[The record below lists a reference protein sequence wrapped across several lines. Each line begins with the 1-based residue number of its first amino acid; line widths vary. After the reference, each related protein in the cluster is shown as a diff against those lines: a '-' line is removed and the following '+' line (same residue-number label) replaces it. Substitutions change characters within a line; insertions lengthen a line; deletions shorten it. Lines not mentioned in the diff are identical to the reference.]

1 MGAAD
6 DRVSELLDRWL
17 ASVEL
22 HARYL
27 ALDDAAYAKVQ
38 DWPRHQRPTRWII
51 DLARSRCLELRR
63 QLAERGARGDA
74 SFADALELMA
84 FLTSLLGSEHVER
97 FIPLAAE
104 GKARPTAAT
113 APSSPRSDPRPAA
126 APAPAPEPKSVAPSP
141 PAPEPRPVA
150 APPPQPEPAARRTP
164 APPSASASSPP
175 PERAERAT
183 ASRAGAAKSR
193 SGEARSSGAR
203 NPPRGTAQSRPARRT
218 EAPAPERTPERKPS
232 APAPAK
238 ATPGGHDAATMTVI
252 ADAVRLLN
260 WGRHWPQLASLIARL
275 ADRPAE
281 PEVWTILRAHRAEI
295 EALAKPPP
303 E

>member
-51 DLARSRCLELRR
+51 DLARSRCLELKR
-63 QLAERGARGDA
+63 QLVERGTRGDA

-104 GKARPTAAT
+104 GKARP
-113 APSSPRSDPRPAA
+113 AA
-126 APAPAPEPKSVAPSP
+126 AAAARPPSAEPSP
-141 PAPEPRPVA
+141 PAPSRSAPGAQPAA
-150 APPPQPEPAARRTP
+150 APPPQREPAARRHPTP
-164 APPSASASSPP
+164 TSDTVIAPSPGRTERSAPARSAAVKPKA
-175 PERAERAT
+175 AE
-183 ASRAGAAKSR
+183 SR
-193 SGEARSSGAR
+193 SGAARSTT
-203 NPPRGTAQSRPARRT
+203 RGTSPPKSARRT
-218 EAPAPERTPERKPS
+218 EAPTPARKP
-232 APAPAK
+232 PAPAR
-238 ATPGGHDAATMTVI
+238 TRSSGHDATTATVI

-260 WGRHWPQLASLIARL
+260 WGRHWPQLASLIARI

-295 EALAKPPP
+295 EAQANPPP

>member
-38 DWPRHQRPTRWII
+38 DWPRHQRPTRWIV
-51 DLARSRCLELRR
+51 DLARSRLVELKQ

-97 FIPLAAE
+97 FIPLAVE
-104 GKARPTAAT
+104 GKGKPAT
-113 APSSPRSDPRPAA
+113 AQTA
-126 APAPAPEPKSVAPSP
+126 APAPSEPRPTPPPPPPPPP
-141 PAPEPRPVA
+141 PAPAPV
-150 APPPQPEPAARRTP
+150 PVPVPQPRATPKSKATAAR
-164 APPSASASSPP
+164 SPG
-175 PERAERAT
+175 RAAAQPRA
-183 ASRAGAAKSR
+183 
-193 SGEARSSGAR
+193 
-203 NPPRGTAQSRPARRT
+203 ARRT
-218 EAPAPERTPERKPS
+218 EAAAAVRKASMPPAARTKP
-232 APAPAK
+232 
-238 ATPGGHDAATMTVI
+238 GRHDATTTTVI

-260 WGRHWPQLASLIARL
+260 WGRPWPQLASLIARL

-295 EALAKPPP
+295 DAQATPPS

>member
-51 DLARSRCLELRR
+51 DLARSRCLELKRH
-63 QLAERGARGDA
+63 LAERGTRGDS

-97 FIPLAAE
+97 FIPLAVE
-104 GKARPTAAT
+104 GKARPADASSAQPTSSESR
-113 APSSPRSDPRPAA
+113 PS
-126 APAPAPEPKSVAPSP
+126 
-141 PAPEPRPVA
+141 A
-150 APPPQPEPAARRTP
+150 APPSDPGPQPTVAPPLQRESAARRTSTP
-164 APPSASASSPP
+164 ASDTVISPSHGRT
-175 PERAERAT
+175 ERGAATRAATVKSKTAESRSGAARHATRAT
-183 ASRAGAAKSR
+183 AA
-193 SGEARSSGAR
+193 
-203 NPPRGTAQSRPARRT
+203 PRPARRT
-218 EAPAPERTPERKPS
+218 ETPAPARRPPAPAPSRTKS
-232 APAPAK
+232 
-238 ATPGGHDAATMTVI
+238 GGHDATTATVI
-252 ADAVRLLN
+252 ADAVRLIN

-281 PEVWTILRAHRAEI
+281 PDVWTILRAHRAEI
-295 EALAKPPP
+295 EAQANPPP

>member
-27 ALDDAAYAKVQ
+27 ALDDVAYAKAQ
-38 DWPRHQRPTRWII
+38 DWPRHQRPTRWIV
-51 DLARSRCLELRR
+51 DLARSRCVELKR

-74 SFADALELMA
+74 SFAEALELMA

-97 FIPLAAE
+97 FIPLAVE
-104 GKARPTAAT
+104 GKGKPSAAPASKAA
-113 APSSPRSDPRPAA
+113 APELKPSAA
-126 APAPAPEPKSVAPSP
+126 APAPSP
-141 PAPEPRPVA
+141 R
-150 APPPQPEPAARRTP
+150 Q
-164 APPSASASSPP
+164 
-175 PERAERAT
+175 
-183 ASRAGAAKSR
+183 
-193 SGEARSSGAR
+193 
-203 NPPRGTAQSRPARRT
+203 
-218 EAPAPERTPERKPS
+218 APAPAPS
-232 APAPAK
+232 APAKPPPVPPALAAA
-238 ATPGGHDAATMTVI
+238 ATPPVPARSAPSRAASKSKTTARTPGRPGAQPRTARRSEAATPDRKAPPSTTVEAKPGDHDAVTATVI

-260 WGRHWPQLASLIARL
+260 WGRPWPQLASLIARL

-281 PEVWTILRAHRAEI
+281 PEVWTILRAHRAAI
-295 EALAKPPP
+295 DAQATPPA

>member
-38 DWPRHQRPTRWII
+38 DWPRHQRPTRWIV
-51 DLARSRCLELRR
+51 DLARSRCVELKR
-63 QLAERGARGDA
+63 QLAERGARSDA

-97 FIPLAAE
+97 FIPLAVADRS
-104 GKARPTAAT
+104 KA
-113 APSSPRSDPRPAA
+113 AA
-126 APAPAPEPKSVAPSP
+126 APAAPDS
-141 PAPEPRPVA
+141 RPI
-150 APPPQPEPAARRTP
+150 APPP
-164 APPSASASSPP
+164 PPPPP
-175 PERAERAT
+175 PEPEPDPVPEKKVAPKSKVAAARNQGRAT
-183 ASRAGAAKSR
+183 AQ
-193 SGEARSSGAR
+193 
-203 NPPRGTAQSRPARRT
+203 PRPARRAET
-218 EAPAPERTPERKPS
+218 PAPERKSP
-232 APAPAK
+232 APPPAK
-238 ATPGGHDAATMTVI
+238 AKAGGHDAKTATVI

-295 EALAKPPP
+295 EAQASPPP

>member
-1 MGAAD
+1 MSAAD
-6 DRVSELLDRWL
+6 ERLAGLLNRWS
-17 ASVEL
+17 ASVDL
-22 HARYL
+22 HVRYL
-27 ALDDAAYAKVQ
+27 ALDDAAYARVQ
-38 DWPRHQRPTRWII
+38 DWPKHQRPNRWVLE
-51 DLARSRCLELRR
+51 LARARLVELQRLADERR
-63 QLAERGARGDA
+63 SHGDTGFAE
-74 SFADALELMA
+74 ALELMA

-97 FIPLAAE
+97 FIPLPAE

-113 APSSPRSDPRPAA
+113 APSSPRSDPRQAA

-150 APPPQPEPAARRTP
+150 ALPPQPEPAARRTP

>member
-27 ALDDAAYAKVQ
+27 PLDDDAYAKVQ

-51 DLARSRCLELRR
+51 DLARSRCLELKR
-63 QLAERGARGDA
+63 QLAERGTRGDS

-97 FIPLAAE
+97 FIPLAVE
-104 GKARPTAAT
+104 GK
-113 APSSPRSDPRPAA
+113 SRPAA
-126 APAPAPEPKSVAPSP
+126 APAAAPSSPPPGPQPVAARPPAPEPKRAAPHP
-141 PAPEPRPVA
+141 PAPERAGRRASTTASPVA
-150 APPPQPEPAARRTP
+150 APSSHGAAGQR
-164 APPSASASSPP
+164 PP
-175 PERAERAT
+175 PRA
-183 ASRAGAAKSR
+183 SAAKSK
-193 SGEARSSGAR
+193 SGEVRSSTAR
-203 NPPRGTAQSRPARRT
+203 HPARAASQSRPARRT
-218 EAPAPERTPERKPS
+218 EATVQVRKP
-232 APAPAK
+232 AAAK
-238 ATPGGHDAATMTVI
+238 SGGHDATTATVI

-260 WGRHWPQLASLIARL
+260 WGRHWPQLASLIARI

-281 PEVWTILRAHRAEI
+281 PDVWTILRAHRAEI
-295 EALAKPPP
+295 EAQATPPP

>member
-27 ALDDAAYAKVQ
+27 ALDDAAYANVQ
-38 DWPRHQRPTRWII
+38 DWPRHQRPKRWII
-51 DLARSRCLELRR
+51 DLARSRCLELKR
-63 QLAERGARGDA
+63 QLAERGSRGDA

-97 FIPLAAE
+97 FIPLAVE
-104 GKARPTAAT
+104 GRT
-113 APSSPRSDPRPAA
+113 RA
-126 APAPAPEPKSVAPSP
+126 APDPKQVVAPPPAPEPK
-141 PAPEPRPVA
+141 PVA
-150 APPPQPEPAARRTP
+150 T
-164 APPSASASSPP
+164 SSPP
-175 PERAERAT
+175 PEPAAPRAPPAQSAAATPPPPERHERT
-183 ASRAGAAKSR
+183 TPSR
-193 SGEARSSGAR
+193 SAATKSKSSEARSSGAR
-203 NPPRGTAQSRPARRT
+203 NPPRAASQSRTARRSET
-218 EAPAPERTPERKPS
+218 PAPQRTPERKP
-232 APAPAK
+232 PATATAK
-238 ATPGGHDAATMTVI
+238 ARSGGHDAKTRTVI

-295 EALAKPPP
+295 EAQAKPPP
-303 E
+303 D

>member
-38 DWPRHQRPTRWII
+38 DWPRHQRPTRWIV
-51 DLARSRCLELRR
+51 DLARSRVIELKR
-63 QLAERGARGDA
+63 QLAERGARGDS

-97 FIPLAAE
+97 FIPLAVE
-104 GKARPTAAT
+104 SKAK
-113 APSSPRSDPRPAA
+113 PAVVPA
-126 APAPAPEPKSVAPSP
+126 APAPESKP
-141 PAPEPRPVA
+141 A
-150 APPPQPEPAARRTP
+150 APPPPPVPAVVPVAP
-164 APPSASASSPP
+164 APPPFVPA
-175 PERAERAT
+175 AT
-183 ASRAGAAKSR
+183 AQPVPTPAAPEPVPEKKVATKSKPAATR
-193 SGEARSSGAR
+193 SPVR
-203 NPPRGTAQSRPARRT
+203 PTAQPRPARRAAT
-218 EAPAPERTPERKPS
+218 AVPERKP
-232 APAPAK
+232 PAPAAAK
-238 ATPGGHDAATMTVI
+238 AKAGGHDATTATVI

-295 EALAKPPP
+295 EAKASPPP

>member
-51 DLARSRCLELRR
+51 DLARSRCVELKR

-97 FIPLAAE
+97 FIPLAVD
-104 GKARPTAAT
+104 GKAKPAAAT
-113 APSSPRSDPRPAA
+113 APLPPP
-126 APAPAPEPKSVAPSP
+126 PEPKPV
-141 PAPEPRPVA
+141 VA
-150 APPPQPEPAARRTP
+150 APPPPEPKPVAAPTTP
-164 APPSASASSPP
+164 RPA
-175 PERAERAT
+175 
-183 ASRAGAAKSR
+183 AGKSR
-193 SGEARSSGAR
+193 SGEARSGAAR
-203 NPPRGTAQSRPARRT
+203 NPARAASQPRPTRRT
-218 EAPAPERTPERKPS
+218 EASAPERKAS
-232 APAPAK
+232 ATAPAK
-238 ATPGGHDAATMTVI
+238 AKSGGHDATTRTVI

-295 EALAKPPP
+295 EAQAKPPP

>member
-27 ALDDAAYAKVQ
+27 ALDDAAYAQVQ

-51 DLARSRCLELRR
+51 DLARSRCIELKR
-63 QLAERGARGDA
+63 QIAERGSRGDS

-97 FIPLAAE
+97 FIPLAVE
-104 GKARPTAAT
+104 GKAKTAAT
-113 APSSPRSDPRPAA
+113 PATAPTVATPAA
-126 APAPAPEPKSVAPSP
+126 TPLPTPALSPAPAPKAVPAPAQAAPAVAPSP
-141 PAPEPRPVA
+141 
-150 APPPQPEPAARRTP
+150 TP
-164 APPSASASSPP
+164 GRA
-175 PERAERAT
+175 ERAERTERTAPHRAAT
-183 ASRAGAAKSR
+183 SKSRTGETRSGASRNT
-193 SGEARSSGAR
+193 ARAS
-203 NPPRGTAQSRPARRT
+203 AQSRPARRT
-218 EAPAPERTPERKPS
+218 EAPAPERK
-232 APAPAK
+232 APAAPPVKSK
-238 ATPGGHDAATMTVI
+238 AAGHDAITTTVI

-295 EALAKPPP
+295 EAQAKPPP

>member
-51 DLARSRCLELRR
+51 DLARSRCLELKR
-63 QLAERGARGDA
+63 QLVERGTRGDA

-104 GKARPTAAT
+104 GKARP
-113 APSSPRSDPRPAA
+113 AA
-126 APAPAPEPKSVAPSP
+126 AAAAQPPSAEPSP
-141 PAPEPRPVA
+141 PATSRSAPGAQPAA
-150 APPPQPEPAARRTP
+150 APPPQREPAARRNPTPTSDTVIAPPPGRSERSTP
-164 APPSASASSPP
+164 ARSAAVKPKA
-175 PERAERAT
+175 AE
-183 ASRAGAAKSR
+183 SR
-193 SGEARSSGAR
+193 SGAARSTT
-203 NPPRGTAQSRPARRT
+203 RGTSPPKSTRRT
-218 EAPAPERTPERKPS
+218 EAPTPARKP
-232 APAPAK
+232 PAPAR
-238 ATPGGHDAATMTVI
+238 TRSSGHDPATATVI

-260 WGRHWPQLASLIARL
+260 WGRHWPQLASLIARI

-295 EALAKPPP
+295 EGQANPPP

>member
-38 DWPRHQRPTRWII
+38 DWPRHQRPTRWIV
-51 DLARSRCLELRR
+51 DLARSRLVELKQ

-97 FIPLAAE
+97 FIPLAVE
-104 GKARPTAAT
+104 GKGKPGAAQSAARA
-113 APSSPRSDPRPAA
+113 AA
-126 APAPAPEPKSVAPSP
+126 APPK
-141 PAPEPRPVA
+141 PRPVA
-150 APPPQPEPAARRTP
+150 PEPPAAPPPPPPMPVP
-164 APPSASASSPP
+164 AP
-175 PERAERAT
+175 
-183 ASRAGAAKSR
+183 
-193 SGEARSSGAR
+193 
-203 NPPRGTAQSRPARRT
+203 Q
-218 EAPAPERTPERKPS
+218 
-232 APAPAK
+232 AK
-238 ATPGGHDAATMTVI
+238 ATPKSKATAARNPGRAAAQPRAARRPDAAAPERKAPAPPAAKAKPGRHDATTTTVI

-260 WGRHWPQLASLIARL
+260 WGRPWPQLASLIARL

-295 EALAKPPP
+295 DAQATPPS

>member
-38 DWPRHQRPTRWII
+38 DWPRHQRPTRWIL
-51 DLARSRCLELRR
+51 DLARSRLMELKQ
-63 QLAERGARGDA
+63 QLAERATRGDA

-97 FIPLAAE
+97 FIPLAVADRA
-104 GKARPTAAT
+104 K
-113 APSSPRSDPRPAA
+113 AA
-126 APAPAPEPKSVAPSP
+126 AVQAPLT
-141 PAPEPRPVA
+141 APEPRPI
-150 APPPQPEPAARRTP
+150 TP
-164 APPSASASSPP
+164 APPTRPP
-175 PERAERAT
+175 APAQPPLTPAPAPPAPTPPGPVPEKKVTPRSKTTAVRGQGRAT
-183 ASRAGAAKSR
+183 AQ
-193 SGEARSSGAR
+193 
-203 NPPRGTAQSRPARRT
+203 PRPTRRT
-218 EAPAPERTPERKPS
+218 ATSAPERQSPVP
-232 APAPAK
+232 PPAK
-238 ATPGGHDAATMTVI
+238 AKAGRHDAATATVI

-260 WGRHWPQLASLIARL
+260 WGRAWPQLANLIARL
-275 ADRPAE
+275 ADRPGE
-281 PEVWTILRAHRAEI
+281 PDVWKILRAHRAEI
-295 EALAKPPP
+295 EAQASPPP

>member
-27 ALDDAAYAKVQ
+27 ALDDAAYAQVQ

-51 DLARSRCLELRR
+51 DLARSRCLELKR
-63 QLAERGARGDA
+63 QLAERGSRGDA

-97 FIPLAAE
+97 FIPLAVE
-104 GKARPTAAT
+104 GKARPAAA
-113 APSSPRSDPRPAA
+113 APSPPPAEPQPAA
-126 APAPAPEPKSVAPSP
+126 AQPPAPEPK
-141 PAPEPRPVA
+141 PVA
-150 APPPQPEPAARRTP
+150 APPPERNERGTSSRSAAT
-164 APPSASASSPP
+164 
-175 PERAERAT
+175 
-183 ASRAGAAKSR
+183 KSK
-193 SGEARSSGAR
+193 SGEARSGAAR
-203 NPPRGTAQSRPARRT
+203 HAPRATPQTRPARRT
-218 EAPAPERTPERKPS
+218 ETPAPERTPERKPP

-238 ATPGGHDAATMTVI
+238 AGGHDATTRTVI

-295 EALAKPPP
+295 EAQAKPPP

>member
-1 MGAAD
+1 MPAADFRGNGMGAAD

-27 ALDDAAYAKVQ
+27 ALDDAAYTKVQ
-38 DWPRHQRPTRWII
+38 DWPRHQRPTRWIV
-51 DLARSRCLELRR
+51 DLARSRLVELKQ

-97 FIPLAAE
+97 FIPLAVE
-104 GKARPTAAT
+104 GKGKTVKAQAAAPT
-113 APSSPRSDPRPAA
+113 PPEPRPAA
-126 APAPAPEPKSVAPSP
+126 PERPPTLPPPALAPAPVAEPVPQARATPKSK
-141 PAPEPRPVA
+141 
-150 APPPQPEPAARRTP
+150 
-164 APPSASASSPP
+164 
-175 PERAERAT
+175 AT
-183 ASRAGAAKSR
+183 T
-193 SGEARSSGAR
+193 ARSPGRAAAQ
-203 NPPRGTAQSRPARRT
+203 PRAARRT
-218 EAPAPERTPERKPS
+218 EAAAAVRKASVPA
-232 APAPAK
+232 AAK
-238 ATPGGHDAATMTVI
+238 TKLGRHDATTTTVI

-260 WGRHWPQLASLIARL
+260 WGRPWPQLASLIARL

-295 EALAKPPP
+295 DAQATPPS

>member
-27 ALDDAAYAKVQ
+27 ALDDAAYARVQ

-51 DLARSRCLELRR
+51 DLARSRCLELKR
-63 QLAERGARGDA
+63 QLVERGARGDS
-74 SFADALELMA
+74 SFADSLELMA

-97 FIPLAAE
+97 FIPLAVE
-104 GKARPTAAT
+104 GKARPATAAPT
-113 APSSPRSDPRPAA
+113 
-126 APAPAPEPKSVAPSP
+126 
-141 PAPEPRPVA
+141 
-150 APPPQPEPAARRTP
+150 PEPAAGHKP
-164 APPSASASSPP
+164 EPPSAADTAPPHGRTERSPP
-175 PERAERAT
+175 SRAT
-183 ASRAGAAKSR
+183 TVKSKG
-193 SGEARSSGAR
+193 GEAKPVAARSPAR
-203 NPPRGTAQSRPARRT
+203 ATSQSRPVRRT
-218 EAPAPERTPERKPS
+218 EAPAPERKPS
-232 APAPAK
+232 APAKAK
-238 ATPGGHDAATMTVI
+238 AGVHDATTRTVI

-295 EALAKPPP
+295 EAQASPPS

>member
-51 DLARSRCLELRR
+51 DLARSRCVELKR

-74 SFADALELMA
+74 SFADALDLMA

-97 FIPLAAE
+97 FIPLAVD
-104 GKARPTAAT
+104 GKAKPAAAT
-113 APSSPRSDPRPAA
+113 APLPPP
-126 APAPAPEPKSVAPSP
+126 PEPKPV
-141 PAPEPRPVA
+141 VA
-150 APPPQPEPAARRTP
+150 APPPPEPKPVAAPTTP
-164 APPSASASSPP
+164 RPA
-175 PERAERAT
+175 
-183 ASRAGAAKSR
+183 AGKSR
-193 SGEARSSGAR
+193 SGEARSGAAR
-203 NPPRGTAQSRPARRT
+203 NPARAASQPRPTRRT
-218 EAPAPERTPERKPS
+218 EASAPERKAS
-232 APAPAK
+232 ATAPAK
-238 ATPGGHDAATMTVI
+238 AKSGGHDATTSTVI

-295 EALAKPPP
+295 EAQAKPPP

>member
-51 DLARSRCLELRR
+51 DLARSRCLELKRH
-63 QLAERGARGDA
+63 LAERGSRGDEG
-74 SFADALELMA
+74 FADALELMA

-97 FIPLAAE
+97 FIPLAVE
-104 GKARPTAAT
+104 GKARPTVA
-113 APSSPRSDPRPAA
+113 
-126 APAPAPEPKSVAPSP
+126 APSP
-141 PAPEPRPVA
+141 PPPAEPKPVA
-150 APPPQPEPAARRTP
+150 SPPHPPSPSPSPSPSPEPAARRAAP
-164 APPSASASSPP
+164 ATSAAATSPSTGRSERSPSP
-175 PERAERAT
+175 RAAAT
-183 ASRAGAAKSR
+183 KSR
-193 SGEARSSGAR
+193 SSETRSSAAR
-203 NPPRGTAQSRPARRT
+203 NPPRAAPQPRPARRPET
-218 EAPAPERTPERKPS
+218 PAPARTAERKPP

-238 ATPGGHDAATMTVI
+238 GKAGGHDPATRTVI

-260 WGRHWPQLASLIARL
+260 WGNHWPQLASLIARL

-295 EALAKPPP
+295 EAQAKPPSD
-303 E
+303 

>member
-51 DLARSRCLELRR
+51 DLARSRCLELKR
-63 QLAERGARGDA
+63 QLAERGSRGDS

-97 FIPLAAE
+97 FIPLAVA
-104 GKARPTAAT
+104 GKAKPIIAAVPTT
-113 APSSPRSDPRPAA
+113 PTKAPSAAEPAA
-126 APAPAPEPKSVAPSP
+126 AAAGAPEPT
-141 PAPEPRPVA
+141 PVA
-150 APPPQPEPAARRTP
+150 ASPQAAGPTASAAPPPEPAARRAP
-164 APPSASASSPP
+164 APAPAAASSPSPGRTERSP
-175 PERAERAT
+175 PPRAA
-183 ASRAGAAKSR
+183 AAKSR
-193 SGEARSSGAR
+193 SGEARSGAAR
-203 NPPRGTAQSRPARRT
+203 SPARATSQPRPARRSET
-218 EAPAPERTPERKPS
+218 AAPGRKP
-232 APAPAK
+232 PAHATAK
-238 ATPGGHDAATMTVI
+238 TKSDGHDATTRTVI

-295 EALAKPPP
+295 EAQAKPPP

>member
-6 DRVSELLDRWL
+6 DRVSELLDQWL

-38 DWPRHQRPTRWII
+38 DWPRHQRPTRWIV
-51 DLARSRCLELRR
+51 DLARSRCVELKR

-74 SFADALELMA
+74 NFADALELMA

-97 FIPLAAE
+97 FIPLAVQ
-104 GKARPTAAT
+104 GKGKPVPAQAAQAAPTASPEPKPSAAVPP
-113 APSSPRSDPRPAA
+113 APAQRSAPAEPPPRPAA
-126 APAPAPEPKSVAPSP
+126 AAAAAVATLPPPARTPPSRAHPKSKTAARNPGR
-141 PAPEPRPVA
+141 AA
-150 APPPQPEPAARRTP
+150 APP
-164 APPSASASSPP
+164 
-175 PERAERAT
+175 RA
-183 ASRAGAAKSR
+183 
-193 SGEARSSGAR
+193 
-203 NPPRGTAQSRPARRT
+203 ARRT
-218 EAPAPERTPERKPS
+218 EAGTPERKAPS
-232 APAPAK
+232 SPVAK
-238 ATPGGHDAATMTVI
+238 TKPGGHDAKTATVI

-260 WGRHWPQLASLIARL
+260 WGRPWPQLASLIARL

-295 EALAKPPP
+295 DAQARPPS

>member
-38 DWPRHQRPTRWII
+38 DWPRHQRPTRWIV
-51 DLARSRCLELRR
+51 DLARSRLIELKR

-97 FIPLAAE
+97 FIPLAVADRA
-104 GKARPTAAT
+104 KATAAQA
-113 APSSPRSDPRPAA
+113 APAAPESRPA
-126 APAPAPEPKSVAPSP
+126 APAPAPPPPAHAPAQPPLAPAPAPVAPAAP
-141 PAPEPRPVA
+141 GPASGKKVA
-150 APPPQPEPAARRTP
+150 AKSKAAAAR
-164 APPSASASSPP
+164 SPG
-175 PERAERAT
+175 RAT
-183 ASRAGAAKSR
+183 AQPHPTRRA
-193 SGEARSSGAR
+193 ET
-203 NPPRGTAQSRPARRT
+203 PV
-218 EAPAPERTPERKPS
+218 PERKPP
-232 APAPAK
+232 APPPAK
-238 ATPGGHDAATMTVI
+238 AKAGGHDATTATVI

-260 WGRHWPQLASLIARL
+260 WGRAWPQLASLIARL

-295 EALAKPPP
+295 EAQASPPP

>member
-51 DLARSRCLELRR
+51 DLARSRCVELKR

-97 FIPLAAE
+97 FIPLAVD
-104 GKARPTAAT
+104 GKAKPAAAT
-113 APSSPRSDPRPAA
+113 APLPPP
-126 APAPAPEPKSVAPSP
+126 PEPKPV
-141 PAPEPRPVA
+141 VA
-150 APPPQPEPAARRTP
+150 APPPPEPKPVAAPTTP
-164 APPSASASSPP
+164 RPA
-175 PERAERAT
+175 
-183 ASRAGAAKSR
+183 AGKSR
-193 SGEARSSGAR
+193 SGEARSGAAR
-203 NPPRGTAQSRPARRT
+203 NPARAAAQPRPTRRT
-218 EAPAPERTPERKPS
+218 EAPAPERKAS
-232 APAPAK
+232 ATAPAK
-238 ATPGGHDAATMTVI
+238 AKSGGHDATTRTVI

-295 EALAKPPP
+295 EAQAKPPP

>member
-6 DRVSELLDRWL
+6 DRVTELLDRWL

-38 DWPRHQRPTRWII
+38 DWPRHQRPTRWIV
-51 DLARSRCLELRR
+51 DLARSRLLELKR

-84 FLTSLLGSEHVER
+84 FLTSLLGSGHVER
-97 FIPLAAE
+97 FIPLAVE
-104 GKARPTAAT
+104 NKAKPAVA
-113 APSSPRSDPRPAA
+113 PAA
-126 APAPAPEPKSVAPSP
+126 PAAPESKPAAPPPPPAPAVVPVAPAPATTARPVPTPA
-141 PAPEPRPVA
+141 APESVPEKRVA
-150 APPPQPEPAARRTP
+150 TKSKPAA
-164 APPSASASSPP
+164 
-175 PERAERAT
+175 
-183 ASRAGAAKSR
+183 
-193 SGEARSSGAR
+193 AR
-203 NPPRGTAQSRPARRT
+203 NPARATAQSRPARRA
-218 EAPAPERTPERKPS
+218 ESPPPERKPP
-232 APAPAK
+232 APPPAK
-238 ATPGGHDAATMTVI
+238 AKSGGHDATTTTVI

-295 EALAKPPP
+295 EAKASPPP

>member
-27 ALDDAAYAKVQ
+27 GLDDAAYAQVQ

-51 DLARSRCLELRR
+51 DLARSRCIELKR
-63 QLAERGARGDA
+63 QLAERGSRGDA

-97 FIPLAAE
+97 FIPLAVE
-104 GKARPTAAT
+104 VKAKPAAT
-113 APSSPRSDPRPAA
+113 PAA
-126 APAPAPEPKSVAPSP
+126 APTPPGPTQAATPAPTPAPAPKAEPARAQAAPAVAPSP
-141 PAPEPRPVA
+141 TPDRAG
-150 APPPQPEPAARRTP
+150 RTDRTERT
-164 APPSASASSPP
+164 
-175 PERAERAT
+175 ERAAQPRAT
-183 ASRAGAAKSR
+183 TPKSR
-193 SGEARSSGAR
+193 TGDTRSSAAR
-203 NPPRGTAQSRPARRT
+203 NPARAGAQSRPARRT
-218 EAPAPERTPERKPS
+218 ETPVPERKTPAA
-232 APAPAK
+232 APGKAK
-238 ATPGGHDAATMTVI
+238 PTGHDATTATVI

-281 PEVWTILRAHRAEI
+281 PEVWTILRAHRAQI
-295 EALAKPPP
+295 EAQAKPPP

>member
-17 ASVEL
+17 SSVEL

-51 DLARSRCLELRR
+51 DLARSRCLELKRL
-63 QLAERGARGDA
+63 LAERGSRGDE

-97 FIPLAAE
+97 FIPLAVE
-104 GKARPTAAT
+104 GKARP
-113 APSSPRSDPRPAA
+113 AA
-126 APAPAPEPKSVAPSP
+126 AAPSP
-141 PAPEPRPVA
+141 PLPVEPKPVA
-150 APPPQPEPAARRTP
+150 SPPPSSEPAARRAAPPTP
-164 APPSASASSPP
+164 AAATTASTGRTERSPP
-175 PERAERAT
+175 PRAAAT
-183 ASRAGAAKSR
+183 KSR
-193 SGEARSSGAR
+193 SSETRSSGAR
-203 NPPRGTAQSRPARRT
+203 NAPRATPQSRSARRT
-218 EAPAPERTPERKPS
+218 ETPASERTPERKSP

-238 ATPGGHDAATMTVI
+238 GKAGGHDPATRTVI

-260 WGRHWPQLASLIARL
+260 WGRHWPQLASLISRL

-295 EALAKPPP
+295 EAQAKPPP
-303 E
+303 D

>member
-38 DWPRHQRPTRWII
+38 DWPRHQRPTRWIV
-51 DLARSRCLELRR
+51 DLARSRCVELKR
-63 QLAERGARGDA
+63 QLAERGARSDA
-74 SFADALELMA
+74 SFAEALEQMA

-97 FIPLAAE
+97 FIPLAVE
-104 GKARPTAAT
+104 GKGKPAVAPAAS
-113 APSSPRSDPRPAA
+113 APAEPPLRPAA
-126 APAPAPEPKSVAPSP
+126 AAAAITSQP
-141 PAPEPRPVA
+141 PAP
-150 APPPQPEPAARRTP
+150 T
-164 APPSASASSPP
+164 PPS
-175 PERAERAT
+175 RAHPKSKAT
-183 ASRAGAAKSR
+183 ARHPGRAAAQ
-193 SGEARSSGAR
+193 
-203 NPPRGTAQSRPARRT
+203 PRAARRT
-218 EAPAPERTPERKPS
+218 EAAAPERKTPAAS
-232 APAPAK
+232 PAK
-238 ATPGGHDAATMTVI
+238 VKAVGHDAATATVI

-260 WGRHWPQLASLIARL
+260 WGRPWPQLASLIARL

-281 PEVWTILRAHRAEI
+281 SEVWTILRAHRAEI
-295 EALAKPPP
+295 EAQASPPP